1 MAFGEAKKMLMDNHN
16 TALKRMEDEQ
26 KEREEEMDRRR
37 EEELNALREEM
48 NGNAEQEKGIECLII
63 IMYASV

>member
-1 MAFGEAKKMLMDNHN
+1 MLMDNQN
-16 TALKRMEDEQ
+16 AALKKMEDEQ

-48 NGNAEQEKGIECLII
+48 NGNAEQEKGIECLMYI
-63 IMYASV
+63 YASF